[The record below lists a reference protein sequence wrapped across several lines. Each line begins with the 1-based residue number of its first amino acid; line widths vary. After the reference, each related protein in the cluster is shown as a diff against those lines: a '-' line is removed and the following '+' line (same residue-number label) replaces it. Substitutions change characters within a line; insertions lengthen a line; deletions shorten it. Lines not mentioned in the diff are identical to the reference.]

1 MTSTVPVSVKIPMVL
16 KNDRQAI
23 QAAIKTCN
31 ILNKEN
37 VRLVRIKNTIQLGEI
52 EISENL
58 LDEIKT
64 NKNIKVLSE
73 PYKLDF
79 DEEGN
84 LRAHPLLK
92 DRPSY

>member
-1 MTSTVPVSVKIPMVL
+1 MVL

-37 VRLVRIKNTIQLGEI
+37 VRLVRIKNTIALGEI
-52 EISENL
+52 EASENL
-58 LDEIKT
+58 LDEIRG
-64 NKNIKVLSE
+64 NGDVEIISE
-73 PYKLDF
+73 TYKLDY

-84 LRAHPLLK
+84 LKAHP
-92 DRPSY
+92 SVQE